1 MVAKQP
7 ELSWEGWRELA
18 HSRQDAR
25 VDIYLGK
32 TLRNTVAERSTRLG
46 ISMTAYIKGCIL
58 HFVRQHPAD
67 ADPRR

>member
-1 MVAKQP
+1 M
-7 ELSWEGWRELA
+7 WEGWRDMA
-18 HSRQDAR
+18 HMRQEAR
-25 VDIYLGK
+25 VDVYLGK
-32 TLRNTVAERSTRLG
+32 SVREAVFDRSTRLG